1 MTMNQTSQRLFFG
14 LWPSAATADEIM
26 AWALDAHALCGGRM
40 MQAEALHMTLAFL
53 GNTPEDKVHELVQAA
68 PGWTVPVGTLQLKR
82 FGRFAG
88 PRVVWAGP
96 SSEDGERVPWL
107 DDAYASLWSHL
118 EGAGWERPA
127 SVFRPH
133 VSLLR
138 KAGPC
143 ELDVLSRPALS
154 WTPEQCVLV
163 ASRPAE
169 GGSRYEILVRL
180 PIRHL
185 AC

>member
-1 MTMNQTSQRLFFG
+1 MNPDSRRLFFA

-26 AWALDAHALCGGRM
+26 AWARDAHALCGGRLM
-40 MQAEALHMTLAFL
+40 RPENLHLTLAFL
-53 GNTPEDKVHELVQAA
+53 GNTPQERTRELVRAA
-68 PGWTVPVGTLQLKR
+68 PDWSMPVGMLQLKR

-96 SSEDGERVPWL
+96 SADDDDRIPWL
-107 DDAYASLWSHL
+107 DEAYATLWSHL
-118 EGAGWERPA
+118 ETAGWERPA

-143 ELDVLSRPALS
+143 GLDALARPPLT
-154 WTPEQCVLV
+154 WRPEHCVLV

-169 GGSRYEILVRL
+169 GGSRYEILARL
-180 PIRHL
+180 PTRHL
-185 AC
+185 TC